1 MAEVTVSQFAEVLKV
16 PVDRLLVQLD
26 QAGIKVDGPDARI
39 SDDAKLELL
48 THLRRSHGS
57 GDDGDAAPRKITLKR
72 KTQSELKLASAQGR
86 ARTVNV
92 EVRQKKTYIK
102 RDVLEEQARHQQD
115 EIDAKRREAEDA
127 ARREA
132 ERIENER
139 RERERVE
146 SENLRRAEEEQA
158 RLRAAE
164 EARRVAEQRA
174 REEAERRE
182 RERQEQLQAQ
192 ANKAA
197 AAASTA
203 PAPEPTPP
211 PPPAQPTFVPRIVS
225 TGRVNPR
232 PQQKGPPAQA
242 QKAPP
247 AQARGGHTQQ
257 QSKAQPQAV
266 QPAAAAPAQEQQQP
280 RRPAA
285 PADNQPTRYGRQ
297 ELHVA
302 GDVSSRYK
310 KKRKTKARPTSSG
323 AEGGRHAFEMPTA
336 PVVREV
342 SIGETITVS
351 ELAQKMAVKANEVIK
366 VLMNMGVMATINQPL
381 DQDTAVLVV
390 EELGHTAKMLKEN
403 QIEEDL
409 QGVAPEEPA
418 VGEPRPPVVT
428 VMGHVDHGKTSLLDY
443 IRSSKVA
450 AGEAGGI
457 TQHIGAYHVETPKGV
472 ITFLDTPGHAAFT
485 AMRARG
491 AKATDVVVLVV
502 AADDGAMPQTVE
514 AIQHARAAGV
524 PMVVAVNKIDKP
536 EADPDR
542 VRTELS
548 KHDVIPEEWGGE
560 TIFVNVSA
568 RTGAG
573 IDNLLDSILLQ
584 AEILELRAPIE
595 GLASGIVIESSVE
608 KGRGAVATVLVK
620 KGTLKMGDPILAG
633 TEFGRVRAM
642 FDETGTAVQ
651 TAGPSMPV
659 VVLGL
664 ANPPNAGDDLLV
676 VESERKAREV
686 ALYRQSK
693 SRDTKLAGQARRSED
708 VFSQMGEEKAGVVAV
723 LIKADVQGSAEALRE
738 SLDKL
743 STPEVQVRVLG
754 SALGGITVSDVQLAA
769 ASKALIIGFN
779 VRADAGARDAIKET
793 GVEVRYYSIIYEV
806 IDDVRQ
812 MMSGMLKPEIKET
825 IVGIAQVREVFRS
838 SKFGVVAGC
847 LVTEGL
853 VKRNNPIRVLRD
865 NVVIFEGALES
876 LRRFKDEAGEVRA
889 GTECGIGVKNYQD
902 VRVGDQIECYSRVE
916 VARTLQ

>member
-26 QAGIKVDGPDARI
+26 QAGIKVDGPDDRI

-57 GDDGDAAPRKITLKR
+57 GEGGDAAPRKITLRR

-92 EVRQKKTYIK
+92 EVRRQRTYIK
-102 RDVLEEQARHQQD
+102 RDVLEEQARQQQD
-115 EIDAKRREAEDA
+115 EIDAKRREQEEAV
-127 ARREA
+127 RRET
-132 ERIENER
+132 ERVENER
-139 RERERVE
+139 RERERLE
-146 SENLRRAEEEQA
+146 SENRRRLEEEQA
-158 RLRAAE
+158 KRKAQEDARRQAE
-164 EARRVAEQRA
+164 ERA
-174 REEAERRE
+174 REDAERRE
-182 RERQEQLQAQ
+182 REREEQLQQQQKRATEPPRPRP
-192 ANKAA
+192 AA
-197 AAASTA
+197 
-203 PAPEPTPP
+203 PTPP
-211 PPPAQPTFVPRIVS
+211 PAPVAAAPGVATPPARE
-225 TGRVNPR
+225 R
-232 PQQKGPPAQA
+232 PAA
-242 QKAPP
+242 APP
-247 AQARGGHTQQ
+247 AQDERG
-257 QSKAQPQAV
+257 A
-266 QPAAAAPAQEQQQP
+266 
-280 RRPAA
+280 
-285 PADNQPTRYGRQ
+285 TRYGRQ

-310 KKRKTKARPTSSG
+310 KKRRAKSRPMPSG
-323 AEGGRHAFEMPTA
+323 AEGRHAFEMPTA

-342 SIGETITVS
+342 SIGETVTVA
-351 ELAQKMAVKANEVIK
+351 ELAQRMAVKATEVIK
-366 VLMNMGVMATINQPL
+366 VLMNVGVMATINQPI
-381 DQDTAVLVV
+381 DRDTAVLVV
-390 EELGHTAKMLKEN
+390 EEMGHTPKVLKEN

-409 QGVAPEEPA
+409 QGVQATESD
-418 VGEPRPPVVT
+418 VEPRPPVVT

-443 IRSSKVA
+443 IRSTKVA

-457 TQHIGAYHVETPKGV
+457 TQHIGAYHVQTPKGM

-502 AADDGAMPQTVE
+502 AADDGVMPQTIE

-524 PMVVAVNKIDKP
+524 PIVVAVNKIDKSD
-536 EADPDR
+536 ADPDR
-542 VRTELS
+542 VRNELS
-548 KHDVIPEEWGGE
+548 KHDVIAEEWGGQN
-560 TIFVNVSA
+560 IFVNVSA

-573 IDNLLDSILLQ
+573 IDQLLEAILLQ
-584 AEILELRAPIE
+584 AEVLELRAPRD
-595 GLASGIVIESSVE
+595 GLASGVVIESSVE

-620 KGTLKMGDPILAG
+620 RGTLRMGDPILAG

-642 FDETGTAVQ
+642 FDENGHAVQ
-651 TAGPSMPV
+651 EAAPSMPV

-664 ANPPNAGDDLLV
+664 AAAPNAGDDLLV

-686 ALYRQSK
+686 ALYRQGK
-693 SRDTKLAGQARRSED
+693 FRDVKLARQATRAED
-708 VFSQMGEEKAGVVAV
+708 VFSQMGEAKAGVVSV

-738 SLDKL
+738 ALDKL
-743 STPEVQVRVLG
+743 STAEVQVKVLG
-754 SALGGITVSDVQLAA
+754 SGLGGITVSDVQLAA

-793 GVEVRYYSIIYEV
+793 GVEVRYYSIIYEA
-806 IDDVRQ
+806 IDDVKQ
-812 MMSGMLKPEIKET
+812 MMSGMLQPEIKES
-825 IVGIAQVREVFRS
+825 IIGIAQVREVFRS

-902 VRVGDQIECYSRVE
+902 VRVGDQIECFSRVE